1 MQGHW
6 RPHEAIMVVVGIYQM
21 KNTTNQ
27 FRMNTVG
34 LWASAFVLGGLI
46 LTQAGKIQS
55 ANADSVAT
63 TNGFC
68 MSTITVGNQTGSE
81 TYDLLWLVDDRSE
94 TLMIFYGDVY
104 NKVLDLRTT
113 KNLSEIFKQARG
125 N

>member
-1 MQGHW
+1 MF
-6 RPHEAIMVVVGIYQM
+6 M
-21 KNTTNQ
+21 KQQSNNFQ
-27 FRMNTVG
+27 KNTVG

-46 LTQAGKIQS
+46 LTQAGRVQN
-55 ANADSVAT
+55 AQADSVTT

-68 MSTITVGNQTGSE
+68 MSTITCGIQTGSE

-104 NKVLDLRTT
+104 NKVLDVRTI
-113 KNLSEIFKQARG
+113 KNLSDIFKQARG

>member
-1 MQGHW
+1 
-6 RPHEAIMVVVGIYQM
+6 M

-27 FRMNTVG
+27 FQMNTVG

-46 LTQAGKIQS
+46 LTQAGRNQN
-55 ANADSVAT
+55 AQADSVASS
-63 TNGFC
+63 NGFS
-68 MSTITVGNQTGSE
+68 MSTITCGNQSGSD

-104 NKVLDLRTT
+104 NKVLDVRTI
-113 KNLSEIFKQARG
+113 KNLSDIFKQARG

>member
-1 MQGHW
+1 
-6 RPHEAIMVVVGIYQM
+6 M
-21 KNTTNQ
+21 KKKTSSLPINN
-27 FRMNTVG
+27 VA

-46 LTQAGKIQS
+46 LTQAGRIQT
-55 ANADSVAT
+55 AQADSVST
-63 TNGFC
+63 SNGFC
-68 MSTITVGNQTGSE
+68 MSTITCGNQTGSD

-113 KNLSEIFKQARG
+113 KNLADIFKQARG

>member
-1 MQGHW
+1 MI
-6 RPHEAIMVVVGIYQM
+6 EILNTM
-21 KNTTNQ
+21 KKQSNNFQ
-27 FRMNTVG
+27 INTVA
-34 LWASAFVLGGLI
+34 LWASAFFLGGLI
-46 LTQAGKIQS
+46 LTQAGKIQT
-55 ANADSVAT
+55 ANADSVASS
-63 TNGFC
+63 NGFC

>member
-1 MQGHW
+1 
-6 RPHEAIMVVVGIYQM
+6 
-21 KNTTNQ
+21 
-27 FRMNTVG
+27 
-34 LWASAFVLGGLI
+34 
-46 LTQAGKIQS
+46 
-55 ANADSVAT
+55 
-63 TNGFC
+63 